1 VQLVPVLAQA
11 AEPVRRYVE
20 ETGLPFNVLIDDTRD
35 VARAYGVYHRI
46 ALDAWNTARPSV
58 FLIGQDARIRYS
70 YVSENQREYPG
81 PDEILRIVDEMQ
93 RADKP
98 AP

>member
-1 VQLVPVLAQA
+1 MPVLAQG

-58 FLIGQDARIRYS
+58 FLIGPDGTIRYS
-70 YVSENQREYPG
+70 YVSENQRDYPG
-81 PDEILRIVDEMQ
+81 PDEILKVVDE
-93 RADKP
+93 RLASD
-98 AP
+98 